1 MRDVC
6 KRSQNE
12 ISLSHVVDCLFYAKC
27 FILLFAET
35 YHAVLDRPKQN

>member
-12 ISLSHVVDCLFYAKC
+12 ISLSHVVDCLFLREVFHFVIC
-27 FILLFAET
+27 
-35 YHAVLDRPKQN
+35 